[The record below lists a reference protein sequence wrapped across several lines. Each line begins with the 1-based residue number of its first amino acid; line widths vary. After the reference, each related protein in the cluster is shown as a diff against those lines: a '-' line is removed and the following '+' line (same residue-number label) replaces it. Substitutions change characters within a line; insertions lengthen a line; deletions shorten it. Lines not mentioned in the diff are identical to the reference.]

1 MGRAGKTGLLG
12 HRTDAQFRGL
22 QQLLGC
28 LDAAV
33 VDVVHDGLPRH
44 PLEQAAEVVG
54 RQVEPRCHL
63 AEGELLAVVGG
74 QIRTDALHRLIVGP
88 GHRAALRDAF
98 LLDVMQHQ
106 QQVQR
111 ARVIRLLHGGA
122 HQLQQGA
129 QAAVPLHG
137 TVQHSRLLRLK
148 QPGKIPLG
156 LGAQLVQGTEW
167 ETAAHQL
174 RCRTARLLDAAA
186 AGSQQQRTARV
197 EQHGL
202 LCVLQG
208 TAALCHQHNVAALL
222 FGGQLQLAAV
232 QVHRH
237 CPDLCTDF
245 FLFCLHSLTSSAH
258 IRFSFYHTMPARCGQ
273 AKTIDQEVFS

>member
-1 MGRAGKTGLLG
+1 M
-12 HRTDAQFRGL
+12 
-22 QQLLGC
+22 
-28 LDAAV
+28 
-33 VDVVHDGLPRH
+33 
-44 PLEQAAEVVG
+44 
-54 RQVEPRCHL
+54 
-63 AEGELLAVVGG
+63 
-74 QIRTDALHRLIVGP
+74 
-88 GHRAALRDAF
+88 
-98 LLDVMQHQ
+98 
-106 QQVQR
+106 
-111 ARVIRLLHGGA
+111 
-122 HQLQQGA
+122 
-129 QAAVPLHG
+129 
-137 TVQHSRLLRLK
+137 
-148 QPGKIPLG
+148 
-156 LGAQLVQGTEW
+156 QGTER

-237 CPDLCTDF
+237 CPDLCTDL